1 MSLSYF
7 LFELEENSENEDEYD
22 WGGLGHCVERYGDVL
37 EAPLRKADVQSRE
50 RGHQRH
56 VRNVPEQ
63 KEYFI
68 KVTKKTIRKLFKA
81 VYKFDQMWKK
91 IES

>member
-63 KEYFI
+63 KERQRI
-68 KVTKKTIRKLFKA
+68 ILKSKEK
-81 VYKFDQMWKK
+81 DHKK
-91 IES
+91 II